1 MQRRVNIE
9 KSLNK
14 FGRGVVYNSRK
25 NLAKTS
31 SNFTGKLSSS
41 ISYETNVGP
50 NSFSL
55 SFKMEKWGQY
65 QDQGV
70 RGIGGV
76 RKTTSK
82 FKKTN
87 NKGKL
92 WKQKVKK
99 GLTPFSFKK
108 GAKHT
113 PSVKHFNDWAKA
125 KGLSPFAVREAVYH
139 QGIPAKKFFTNAFEE
154 QFKKLPEQLVEA
166 YALDVEDLLKFSL
179 K

>member
-1 MQRRVNIE
+1 MRTNLENELHR
-9 KSLNK
+9 
-14 FGRGVVYNSRK
+14 FGRGVVYKSRK
-25 NLAKTS
+25 RLASTG

-41 ISYETNVGP
+41 ISYDTKAYK
-50 NSFSL
+50 NSFEL
-55 SFKMEKWGQY
+55 SFSMVKWGKY

-99 GLTPFSFKK
+99 GETPFSFKK

-113 PSVKHFNDWAKA
+113 PSVKHFKEWATA
-125 KGLSPFAVREAVYH
+125 KGLSPFAVRNAVYH
-139 QGIPAKKFFTNAFEE
+139 QGIPAKKFFTKSFEE
-154 QFKKLPEQLVEA
+154 QFEKLPDEIVEA
-166 YALDVEDLLKFSL
+166 FGLDVEYLLKFST